1 VTLGRDATKT
11 IVETRDREA
20 ADTQAES
27 AEVMMNHLGEARH
40 RLWRAPEI
48 LHAEM
53 KGEAGMSETAGM
65 EGVIDDLEERKST
78 LAVHCLMS
86 KTHLPV
92 GQCRVSHHLHR
103 HRTVRLPHKNGSVV
117 LRAATTKDSTADVV
131 AEVAAV
137 NSEAVDVK
145 TSAMQQV
152 VDLAAKTT
160 SCSSQAWT
168 VGSAGMRM
176 LPGQGRRAVSTRK
189 GDGAGDRMTWWLL
202 IFYFAGTDGRVFAI
216 LDGWCGGSVRY
227 AEDFVAFVG
236 HSDGVFLSPFYLGF
250 VVLQIICVHERNA
263 WDVFEILD
271 SRAAIENFSLELR
284 VDWRWRKIV

>member
-1 VTLGRDATKT
+1 MRLFKVLAAMPTAKVAAHRSVVQREVRATQRFLSRTKLHAATRHLILPISSLHAARTVVTLGRDATKT

-189 GDGAGDRMTWWLL
+189 GDGAGDRMTW
-202 IFYFAGTDGRVFAI
+202 
-216 LDGWCGGSVRY
+216 
-227 AEDFVAFVG
+227 
-236 HSDGVFLSPFYLGF
+236 
-250 VVLQIICVHERNA
+250 
-263 WDVFEILD
+263 
-271 SRAAIENFSLELR
+271 
-284 VDWRWRKIV
+284 